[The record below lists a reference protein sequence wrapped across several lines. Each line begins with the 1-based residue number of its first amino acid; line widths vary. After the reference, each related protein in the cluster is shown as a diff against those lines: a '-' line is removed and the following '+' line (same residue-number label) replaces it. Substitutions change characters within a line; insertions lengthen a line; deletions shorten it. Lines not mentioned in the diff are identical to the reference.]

1 MSPSSFTRRSRPKR
15 SMRRPGLLPTQHPL
29 SATVNLSPSPR
40 TPIARSREIKLSIG
54 LDSRCFHL
62 RLRLGHRHLFLA
74 VFFFHSHHQLRFA
87 KTSRGM
93 DPALSQHENNNTR
106 KKQKDQA
113 EFPSD

>member
-87 KTSRGM
+87 KTSRG
-93 DPALSQHENNNTR
+93 R
-106 KKQKDQA
+106 KRLDTGGDDQWWWKA
-113 EFPSD
+113 MVVL